1 MFLKAIFTGLAVA
14 TLALAQPGGGSGGGM
29 GSIGGAGKETGGTPA
44 GGGGGMRVAPKSKGE
59 LVAERLKLNK
69 EQTSEV
75 ETILNSTLKE
85 SGPFVQEL
93 SKARAAY
100 ATALINGTSEAD
112 LAPIAKAVADAQ
124 FAMTGVEVRAFQQIV
139 ALLKP
144 NQLAKAPE
152 AFDVMAGI
160 FLPQGGGMG
169 RGMGRGG
176 RGAGGG
182 R

>member
-1 MFLKAIFTGLAVA
+1 MFLKAIYTGLAVS
-14 TLALAQPGGGSGGGM
+14 TLALAQTGGGGGG
-29 GSIGGAGKETGGTPA
+29 GAIGGAGKETGGVPP
-44 GGGGGMRVAPKSKGE
+44 GGGGGMRVAAKSKGE
-59 LVAERLKLNK
+59 LMVDRLKLNK

-75 ETILNSTLKE
+75 ETILNSTMKDAVPL
-85 SGPFVQEL
+85 VQDI

-124 FAMTGVEVRAFQQIV
+124 FQMTGVEVRAFQKIV

-152 AFDVMAGI
+152 AFDVMGGI
-160 FLPQGGGMG
+160 FQPQGSGMG

-176 RGAGGG
+176 MGRGGG